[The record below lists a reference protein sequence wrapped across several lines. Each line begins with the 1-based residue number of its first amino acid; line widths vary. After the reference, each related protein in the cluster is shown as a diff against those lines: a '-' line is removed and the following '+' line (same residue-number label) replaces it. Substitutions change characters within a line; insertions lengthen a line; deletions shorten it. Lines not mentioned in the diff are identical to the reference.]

1 MPTCNLAG
9 INLAGI
15 KSAHVHVQAGMTGQ
29 KIVPIVPEGDVLEE
43 RQPMKKSLSKH
54 ATEHEGDVNDRLWE
68 VGNNSDSDSTEEP
81 ISARRRNDMDLF
93 FAAAGGELDTVKAL
107 LAAGVSPN
115 VRDYE
120 HRCPLHVAAGF
131 GYCAIMQLLLERE
144 ADVEA
149 MDFWGAVA
157 LDSAQKGGHLQAEKL
172 LRDAGA
178 RLKLQSMQRKACLNK
193 WEIKRSTVMLQKEIS
208 RTCKSVVHK
217 ASWNNTS
224 VVAKFAISEDGGET
238 IPPDLLEELLHE
250 ISLLASVRHPDLVM
264 FLGCCLQEMPIMFIS
279 AYMPRGD
286 LENYYRSKRVDRQPW
301 AASKKVVAQWSISI
315 LRALQFLH
323 HLVQP
328 IIHRDLKPLNIL
340 LTDNL
345 EVKVADF
352 GISKVTS
359 RVRRDENRDGEP
371 VSPKSTD
378 GMSHKSIPK
387 TAGNSGTYAMTG
399 GVGSWRYMAPEVA
412 RHQSYSE
419 KVDIFAFALVLY
431 FMSCGRQPFREYED
445 VETVLEAYRA
455 GNEPRPKSSDCPTS
469 FRSIMEAAWHSSPES
484 RPSAEALCAQ
494 ASDLDVRDPSCL
506 ALNACIT
513 M

>member
-1 MPTCNLAG
+1 
-9 INLAGI
+9 
-15 KSAHVHVQAGMTGQ
+15 MTGQ
-29 KIVPIVPEGDVLEE
+29 RIVPIVPESGLM
-43 RQPMKKSLSKH
+43 RKSLSKH

-68 VGNNSDSDSTEEP
+68 VANNSDSESTEAP
-81 ISARRRNDMDLF
+81 ISACRRNDMDLF
-93 FAAAGGELDTVKAL
+93 FAAAEGELDKVKAL

-131 GYCAIMQLLLERE
+131 GYCAIMRLLLEQE

-157 LDSAQKGGHLQAEKL
+157 LDSAQKGGHLRAEKL

-178 RLKLQSMQRKACLNK
+178 RLKLQSMQRKASLNK
-193 WEIKRSTVMLQKEIS
+193 WEIKRSQVKLQKEIS

-286 LENYYRSKRVDRQPW
+286 LENYYRSKRDDRQSW

-352 GISKVTS
+352 GISKVTC
-359 RVRRDENRDGEP
+359 RVRLGENRDGEP
-371 VSPKSTD
+371 VSPTS
-378 GMSHKSIPK
+378 K
-387 TAGNSGTYAMTG
+387 TSENRKYVMTG

-445 VETVLEAYRA
+445 VETVLEDYRA